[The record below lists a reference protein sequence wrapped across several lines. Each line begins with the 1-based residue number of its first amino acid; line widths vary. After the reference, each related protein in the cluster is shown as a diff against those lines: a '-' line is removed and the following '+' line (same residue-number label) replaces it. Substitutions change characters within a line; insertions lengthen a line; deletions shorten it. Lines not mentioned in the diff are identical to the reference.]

1 MDLERLKRLNAKLE
15 ALGVE
20 VGDLRSLED
29 EVALSERPPGFL
41 GKVGR
46 KVKGGMKKQW
56 GNLSAEVGETS
67 EAFRLLARRIKRK
80 EPLDAEESDKVRSQL
95 IDLVKVVPAGALAAV
110 SMALPIPGSFLVM
123 PLVLNKMGLMPS
135 RWRDAYVLEKLRKK
149 AARLRA
155 EGLEAEAHEL
165 DALRVEVEAEAD
177 QREEIARK
185 AGLLTQWDANDN
197 GVWDEE
203 EKEAYRKEL
212 GRLHALLKTK
222 GVRKRWFLRLGSETW
237 GPVRLSELLTEADEL
252 DEDFL
257 VCYRGR
263 SGWVDLRD
271 LKTGQS
277 QV

>member
-1 MDLERLKRLNAKLE
+1 MDLERLKRVNAKLE

-46 KVKGGMKKQW
+46 KVKGSMKTQW
-56 GNLSAEVGETS
+56 SNLSAEVGETG
-67 EAFRLLARRIKRK
+67 ETFRLLARRIKQK
-80 EPLDAEESDKVRSQL
+80 EPLNAEESDKVRTQL
-95 IDLVKVVPAGALAAV
+95 IDFVKVVPAGTLAAV

-177 QREEIARK
+177 QREEVARK

-212 GRLHALLKTK
+212 AHLHGLLETK
-222 GVRKRWFLRLGSETW
+222 GVRKRWFLRLGPETW
-237 GPVRLSELLTEADEL
+237 GPVRLSELLAEAEEL
-252 DEDFL
+252 DEDLL

-263 SGWVDLRD
+263 SGWVDLQD